1 MIEPIQYAKR
11 TSRALLL
18 LVPVMALFAGPASTD
33 EAEGLPAFKFG
44 PQTLTDTTRRETA
57 RLYTLTC
64 ASCHGA
70 KGEGNNNGLSLY
82 AAKNQQI
89 SSAAIHYGRAQ
100 PPPLTI
106 VMPAYGNVLTPVEIG
121 QLAAYVATFRPEW
134 P

>member
-1 MIEPIQYAKR
+1 MIKRIQCAKR
-11 TSRALLL
+11 VARTLLL
-18 LVPVMALFAGPASTD
+18 LLPAMMFVAGPAAAD
-33 EAEGLPAFKFG
+33 EAEGLPAFKFEQ
-44 PQTLTDTTRRETA
+44 QTLTDATRREAA

-64 ASCHGA
+64 AACHGA

-121 QLAAYVATFRPEW
+121 QLAAYIATFRPAW

>member
-1 MIEPIQYAKR
+1 MIEPINRAKL
-11 TSRALLL
+11 TARALLL
-18 LVPVMALFAGPASTD
+18 LLPAMALLAGPVAAVES
-33 EAEGLPAFKFG
+33 EGLPVFKYE
-44 PQTLTDTTRRETA
+44 PQTLTDATRRDAA

-89 SSAAIHYGRAQ
+89 SSSAMHFGRAQ

-121 QLAAYVATFRPEW
+121 QLAAYIATFRPAW